1 MSIWKNL
8 ELLTSTRARTFEL
21 VQGLTQGQI
30 DWQPRPG
37 KWSAGEQL
45 HHLVLADSLY
55 RHQMEELIGLAKAGR
70 PTVIRRT
77 LEDINFRPNFVP
89 AAALPLFEIPFTVA
103 NLFIP
108 TMVRELMIRRQIF
121 PAQRPDIAKPVRG
134 KAKADLTGTLE
145 RSLRATVELIEQNR
159 DLPFSEMKVEH
170 PVLGTSDVP
179 FLVRLTALHEQ
190 RHQEQL
196 LEIVLAVPRVQM
208 AAVS

>member
-1 MSIWKNL
+1 MVIWKNL
-8 ELLTSTRARTFEL
+8 ELLKSTRARTFEL
-21 VQGLTQGQI
+21 VQGLTQGQM

-55 RHQMEELIGLAKAGR
+55 RHQMEELIALSKAGQ

-77 LEDINFRPNFVP
+77 LKDINFRPNFIP
-89 AAALPLFEIPFTVA
+89 AEALPLLEIPFTVA

-108 TMVRELMIRRQIF
+108 TMVRELLIRRQIF
-121 PAQRPDIAKPVRG
+121 PAQRPDVAKPVKG

-145 RSLRATVELIEQNR
+145 RSLRATVDLIEQNR

-196 LEIVLAVPRVQM
+196 AEIVLSVPRVTM
-208 AAVS
+208 AAV